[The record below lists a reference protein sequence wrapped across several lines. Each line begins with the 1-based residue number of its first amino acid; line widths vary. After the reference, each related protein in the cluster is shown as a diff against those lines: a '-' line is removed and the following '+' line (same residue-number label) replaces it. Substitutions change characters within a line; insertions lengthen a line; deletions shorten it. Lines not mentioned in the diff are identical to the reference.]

1 MRNKMPELPEVETIK
16 NILQEKVVGK
26 TINRIVILRKQTIV
40 GNADEFIR
48 GLEKAVI
55 TSLSRKGK
63 FIIFHLSNR
72 SVIVSH
78 LRMEGK
84 YYYFDECI
92 GQTPYQRVIF
102 EFTDNSSLV
111 YDDSRQFGIMMLKN
125 ENNYLSTAP
134 LSELGQ
140 EPFNIVNI
148 DALYEIIHHKNI
160 AIKSVLL
167 DQHIISGL
175 GNIYVDE
182 VLFLSKIHPLTSS
195 NLITRE
201 EFALIVKNSCLV
213 LTKAI
218 KAGGSTIRSYH
229 PADGIDGNFQ
239 NQLNAYGRENEPC
252 PICKTP
258 MRKIVV
264 GGRGSSYCPHCQ
276 IKKTERFVLGV
287 TGPICSGKSTIC
299 DILNKNDY
307 IVISA
312 DKIVSELYENQA
324 IIDQLKCI
332 LKDEKIISDGKL
344 DKTYFKKIIVENEKD
359 KRKIE
364 HFIHPLIFEKIK
376 NMIQNSNKNSKI
388 AVEIPLLFESRFDE
402 LCNAVLFVDINR
414 DNQIRNIKKRGLDV
428 KESFKLNA
436 SFNHDVDKLLSNYV
450 IVNENN
456 IQEIIEQLKL
466 RNLI

>member
-26 TINRIVILRKQTIV
+26 TINRINVLRKKTIV
-40 GNADEFIR
+40 GNVEEFVK
-48 GLEKAVI
+48 GLEKATI

-72 SVIVSH
+72 SVLVSH

-84 YYYFDECI
+84 YYYFDDCV
-92 GQTPYQRVIF
+92 GQTPYQRVVF
-102 EFTDNSSLV
+102 EFADNSSLV

-125 ENNYLSTAP
+125 ESIYLSTAP

-140 EPFNIVNI
+140 EPFDISAI
-148 DALYEIIHHKNI
+148 DSLYEIVHHKNI

-175 GNIYVDE
+175 GNIYADE
-182 VLFLSKIHPLTSS
+182 VLFLSKIHPSTSS

-201 EFALIVKNSCLV
+201 ELALIVKNSCIV

-229 PADGIDGNFQ
+229 PADGIDGSFQ
-239 NQLNAYGRENEPC
+239 SQLNAYGKENEPC
-252 PICKTP
+252 PKCGTP
-258 MRKIVV
+258 MRKIIV

-287 TGPICSGKSTIC
+287 TGPICSGKSTVC
-299 DILNKNDY
+299 DILRNNDY

-312 DKIVSELYENQA
+312 DQIVRELYENQA
-324 IIDQLKCI
+324 IIERLHHI
-332 LKDEKIISDGKL
+332 IKDERIISDGKL
-344 DKTYFKKIIVENEKD
+344 DKTYFRKIIVENEKD
-359 KRKIE
+359 KKKIE
-364 HFIHPLIFEKIK
+364 HFIHPLVFEKMKYI
-376 NMIQNSNKNSKI
+376 IQNSSRNSRI
-388 AVEIPLLFESRFDE
+388 AVEIPLLFESKFDE
-402 LCNAVLFVDINR
+402 LCNAVLFIDISR
-414 DNQIRNIKKRGLDV
+414 DNQIKNIKKRGSDI
-428 KESFKLNA
+428 KESLKLNA
-436 SFNHDVDKLLSNYV
+436 SFNHDVDKRLSNYV
-450 IVNENN
+450 IVNENDVQK
-456 IQEIIEQLKL
+456 IKEQLKFFC
-466 RNLI
+466 LI